1 MSWRIWSDL
10 LRTVDNS
17 DAIESYNTVIIL
29 TSLRD
34 VAGKA
39 VARGSTAGETITL
52 RIYYMPISKGVFLK
66 FGL

>member
-1 MSWRIWSDL
+1 MSWWIWSDL

-34 VAGKA
+34 VADKA
-39 VARGSTAGETITL
+39 VARGCTAGETITL